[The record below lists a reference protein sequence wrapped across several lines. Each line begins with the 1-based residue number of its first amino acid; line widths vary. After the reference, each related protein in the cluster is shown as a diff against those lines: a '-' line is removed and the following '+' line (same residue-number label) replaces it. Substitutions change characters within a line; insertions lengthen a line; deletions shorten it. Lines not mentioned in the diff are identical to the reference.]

1 MNEFKNKKSVI
12 NIEKSIESLYIIKD
26 IFSFLS
32 EKQKLNIIIYNKHLQ
47 AKFNI
52 NIENYKRISGIF
64 REGERK
70 EKERNII

>member
-32 EKQKLNIIIYNKHLQ
+32 EKKN
-47 AKFNI
+47 
-52 NIENYKRISGIF
+52 
-64 REGERK
+64 
-70 EKERNII
+70 